1 MATLVGTNRLDAR
14 VGTRGDDR
22 IDLRGGRDVGVGRAR
37 DDLLSGGRG
46 FDTLFGGSGN
56 DLFGHVAGRGEDPKT
71 GRPVRFGFGE
81 DLVRDFTRGEDRIEI
96 VALRGLGS
104 GARTLP
110 FDRLDSNR
118 DGIVDRLDRGAGLGL
133 VTVDEVARPSL
144 VLDTEALLGLDLPG
158 RHTLT
163 LYDVTYL
170 TRADVAGCGAGASRP
185 RAAPGA
191 PL

>member
-1 MATLVGTNRLDAR
+1 LATLVGTNRLDAR

-96 VALRGLGS
+96 VAFRGLGS

-110 FDRLDSNR
+110 F
-118 DGIVDRLDRGAGLGL
+118 DRLDRGAGLGL